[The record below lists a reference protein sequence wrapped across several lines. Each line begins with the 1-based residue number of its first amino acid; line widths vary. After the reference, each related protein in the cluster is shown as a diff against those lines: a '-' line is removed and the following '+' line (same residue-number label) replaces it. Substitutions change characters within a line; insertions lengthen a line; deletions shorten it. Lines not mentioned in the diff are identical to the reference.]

1 MSQHTRAHTQG
12 GIRRGPRLAD
22 NYTVMSNRV
31 LNDENLS
38 FRARGILVWLLSKPA
53 DWSIRSE
60 AIAAQSPSEGRTAVR
75 TAMRELEEQG
85 YLVREKIQNELGQ
98 WATIQTVYEEPATSG
113 NPSPEPK
120 TKKSNPG
127 QPRDGQTGAFTKSG
141 SPSTKT
147 NNNTSHA
154 DTSRATVAG
163 VAVSLSEGARKELE
177 RLETNYAL
185 LIKACADA
193 ELPGSFEHVKPEQK
207 AEILE
212 LIDRHG
218 IQALADRAKSMHRD
232 DNPTL
237 YAQGWIRLWKAMSP
251 PRVTPTPPQMHAHS
265 PIDDCDLCDDYAWLL
280 GPDGRPVE
288 PAVRCTHGQAAAA

>member
-1 MSQHTRAHTQG
+1 M
-12 GIRRGPRLAD
+12 RRGPRLAD

-113 NPSPEPK
+113 NPHPEPK
-120 TKKSNPG
+120 TRKSNPG
-127 QPRDGQTGAFTKSG
+127 QPRDGRTGAFTKSG
-141 SPSTKT
+141 SLSTET
-147 NNNTSHA
+147 NNNTSQA
-154 DTSRATVAG
+154 DTSRATLAG
-163 VAVSLSEGARKELE
+163 VTVSLSEDARKELE
-177 RLETNYAL
+177 RLDTNYAL

-193 ELPGSFEHVKPEQK
+193 GLPGSFEHVKPEQK
-207 AEILE
+207 AQILE

-237 YAQGWIRLWKAMSP
+237 YAQGWIRLWKAMSSGSGTAQSTAIP
-251 PRVTPTPPQMHAHS
+251 YCGGCVNGWIENEDRD
-265 PIDDCDLCDDYAWLL
+265 PIA
-280 GPDGRPVE
+280 
-288 PAVRCTHGQAAAA
+288 RCECRGVA